1 MKREINM
8 KKTLLFSAMVFAALA
23 LCSCGSAETPSAS
36 GPAYAPAAPSAPVDE
51 IAERLNPT
59 AAYVCKTD
67 EYWSV
72 IRFDPSSKLVEG
84 VDGPPSS
91 DNLIFFKGTY
101 SLEGRGLTISYQFLH
116 ESSHSTYQTSY
127 SVRFL
132 TDGISLTPL
141 GYVDGI
147 FQDGTA
153 GTKDFTLSSDWT
165 ASSLHELCALA
176 EHDYNHGE
184 DEQTDQTYNNG
195 ENEQDDPLHVSEKFQ
210 SLIAEPKVWTYTR
223 NGDTIHLAFLDS
235 EIFLAYRCKEDNS
248 PVYGFYG
255 NYGISGRELSLFY
268 IISSHPENMP
278 IDTYTFAVG
287 ETTFSLWHSW
297 GDYAPLGDKQRQG
310 RLFRPDDTLTY
321 SDLLKAVKATFEKE
335 GDA

>member
-1 MKREINM
+1 M
-8 KKTLLFSAMVFAALA
+8 KKTLLFSAMLLAALS
-23 LCSCGSAETPSAS
+23 LCSCGSAETTAVSEP
-36 GPAYAPAAPSAPVDE
+36 APALASPGVPVDE
-51 IAERLNPT
+51 IAEHLDSK
-59 AAYVCKTD
+59 AAYVCETE
-67 EYWSV
+67 EYRSL
-72 IRFDPSSKLVEG
+72 ILFDPSSHLIEG
-84 VDGPPSS
+84 VDGPPDS
-91 DNLIFFKGTY
+91 DNLLYFKGTY

-116 ESSHSTYQTSY
+116 DSSHSTYQTSY

-147 FQDGTA
+147 FQDGA
-153 GTKDFTLSSDWT
+153 SGTKDFILSSDWT
-165 ASSLHELCALA
+165 ASSLHQLCASA

-184 DEQTDQTYNNG
+184 DEQTDQAYNNG
-195 ENEQDDPLHVSEKFQ
+195 ENEQYDPLHVSEKFQ
-210 SLIAEPKVWTYTR
+210 SMIAEPKVWTYTR

-235 EIFLAYRCKEDNS
+235 ENFVAYRCKEDNS

-268 IISSHPENMP
+268 IISSHPENTP
-278 IDTYTFAVG
+278 IDTYKFAVG

-310 RLFRPDDTLTY
+310 RLFRPDDTLTR

-335 GDA
+335 NDQ